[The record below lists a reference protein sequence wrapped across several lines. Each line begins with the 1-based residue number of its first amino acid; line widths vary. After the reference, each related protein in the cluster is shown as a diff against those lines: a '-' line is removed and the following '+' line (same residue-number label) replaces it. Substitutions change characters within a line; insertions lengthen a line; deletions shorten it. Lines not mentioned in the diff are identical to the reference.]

1 MIIYS
6 LDVLLSQFWTS
17 PLFHVLTVASWPAY
31 RFLRRQLRWSS
42 ISISK
47 NFPQFVVIYT
57 VKGCEWSRSLS
68 GILLLFLWS
77 NRCWQFV
84 GFAWREE
91 KWEMSYSDSG
101 RSRVGVACAEWW
113 THDNPARLRQTGKRR
128 QEALCCTL
136 WPPRWSHQ
144 HALNLKKITYWVAL
158 LDLLWQLCVW
168 WPKHQDRPT
177 WWGGSW
183 HTVPVP
189 ASWTRDSSVQSSWIP
204 QMWVF
209 PVKSSKGEIRGWWT
223 TTVKNRILYKELILP
238 VKHPSAPS
246 PSLSFSHHHGS
257 CLGDF

>member
-1 MIIYS
+1 MIIYR

-31 RFLRRQLRWSS
+31 RFLRRQVRWSS

-128 QEALCCTL
+128 QEALCHTL
-136 WPPRWSHQ
+136 WPPKWSHQ
-144 HALNLKKITYWVAL
+144 HALNLKKVTLSSIAGFVMTAVCLVAKAPGQTYMVRRQLTHGSSACL
-158 LDLLWQLCVW
+158 LDTRQLCAEFMDTSDV
-168 WPKHQDRPT
+168 
-177 WWGGSW
+177 G
-183 HTVPVP
+183 
-189 ASWTRDSSVQSSWIP
+189 
-204 QMWVF
+204 
-209 PVKSSKGEIRGWWT
+209 
-223 TTVKNRILYKELILP
+223 
-238 VKHPSAPS
+238 
-246 PSLSFSHHHGS
+246 LS
-257 CLGDF
+257 CKV